1 MPPPKAKTITVTCPQ
16 CGHEQA
22 EPKGAYSTVCKKC
35 RTHIRLEETA
45 APAKPA
51 VRKAAPPKKEPTNE
65 TAPAATD
72 APKPAS
78 VPQASKPAKVG
89 RSLATPEI
97 AKVQVI
103 CFQCGTQLD
112 VPAAA
117 ESTMCKRCSSHVD
130 LRDYS
135 ITSTVSKNFRT
146 HGKLV
151 LEEKGYILNTDSLV
165 GDAVI
170 KGRFIGKINA
180 VRTLEIYTSAQ
191 IKGSFATGRLILPA
205 SERFRCNE
213 VVKIAGAD
221 ISGEFVANVQCS
233 GTFTLRASGRLFGD
247 VEAQNFVIESGAV
260 FVGNVKIGKAASIIE
275 PVAKERKA
283 AAVAAPT
290 LDY

>member
-1 MPPPKAKTITVTCPQ
+1 MFP
-16 CGHEQA
+16 
-22 EPKGAYSTVCKKC
+22 
-35 RTHIRLEETA
+35 
-45 APAKPA
+45 
-51 VRKAAPPKKEPTNE
+51 
-65 TAPAATD
+65 
-72 APKPAS
+72 
-78 VPQASKPAKVG
+78 
-89 RSLATPEI
+89 
-97 AKVQVI
+97 
-103 CFQCGTQLD
+103 
-112 VPAAA
+112 AA

-191 IKGSFATGRLILPA
+191 IKGSFATGRLIFPA
-205 SERFRCNE
+205 SERFRWNE
-213 VVKIAGAD
+213 VVKVGGAD

-247 VEAQNFVIESGAV
+247 VEAQNFVVESGAV
-260 FVGNVKIGKAASIIE
+260 FVGNVKIGKAASIVE
-275 PVAKERKA
+275 PVAQERKA
-283 AAVAAPT
+283 AAVVSAAPAT
-290 LDY
+290 DY